1 MRKRIRKGMIG
12 VLALVMAAG
21 AAPSA
26 FAVLPNDMN
35 LRLNGS
41 EIVGPT
47 QYSIVA
53 TGQEVVAV
61 GGHFFGD
68 ETFTYVQSGASGA
81 TAVCGGSISDTAVI
95 TLQTGSIGTL
105 GQGQFNITMT
115 FTPSSGTSGTP
126 CDVTDYTFLCD
137 RTLQHRAQAND
148 LNVGEYDCVATGVT
162 VGTTPVP
169 VPASL
174 EGRLRVVGGSG
185 SPQG

>member
-1 MRKRIRKGMIG
+1 MHRRIRKGMIG
-12 VLALVMAAG
+12 VLALVMATG

-35 LRLNGS
+35 LRLTGS
-41 EIVGPT
+41 EIVGST

-61 GGHFFGD
+61 GGHFLGD
-68 ETFTYVQSGASGA
+68 ETFTYVESAASGA
-81 TAVCGGSISDTAVI
+81 TAVCGGSITAGVV
-95 TLQTGSIGTL
+95 TVQTGSFGTL
-105 GQGQFNITMT
+105 GQGQFAITMT
-115 FTPSSGTSGTP
+115 FTPSTISSGTP

-137 RTLQHRAQAND
+137 RTLQHRALVKD
-148 LNVGEYDCVATGVT
+148 LNVGQYSCVATGVT
-162 VGTTPVP
+162 VGATATP

-174 EGRLRVVGGSG
+174 EMSLGVVGGSG